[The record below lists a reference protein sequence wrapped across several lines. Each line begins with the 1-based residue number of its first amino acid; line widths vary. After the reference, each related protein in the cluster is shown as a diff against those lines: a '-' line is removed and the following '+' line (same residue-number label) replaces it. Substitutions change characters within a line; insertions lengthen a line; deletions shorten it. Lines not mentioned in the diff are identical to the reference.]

1 MQNEPVDTK
10 APQAAALGRSAKMGE
25 VRDHIAA
32 RLGVELAFV
41 DGACDEVPLQGV
53 PTRSVRT
60 RQVRDRLAARLGVE
74 PAVVDG
80 ACQNAEDCA
89 AGPRRALL
97 ISALADNQRQ
107 LNRLHGEQAELH
119 AQALEM
125 GLRGDELAGT
135 SSPALEVRSLAG
147 EIGAVSGRSQRSVQI
162 ELGRAYAIAKVF
174 EPVQGT
180 MEAGAISRAH
190 ALVIVDAGL
199 RIVHPDPAELD
210 RRRAEFC
217 RVVLEKAVS
226 TTPGRIKALAERAAE
241 ELTEE
246 SLDERFERAR
256 RTRRVTLAQLED
268 GLGELSIV
276 DSYAKLRLVFDRT
289 TRQARVISDAERR
302 AARERADSG
311 RAADTGH
318 AADSGHA
325 AGSDHAAGSGHA
337 ADSLEAEAE
346 AGDPAGQL
354 AGSHLSTG
362 DFEDGSAG
370 AGAETRADAADPN
383 EGPLPEPRSLD
394 EVRADVLS
402 DSFLRATPEELKGR
416 DPVEAKIAFVV
427 PVEAYLAPAAPQHR
441 GMVPGV
447 PPDSPGATDALPPR
461 VASAPALLDGYIPVP
476 TAEVRRLIDAAPEFE
491 RIFTDPI
498 KGTLVEVDSY
508 RPTSAMRRR
517 LAVRDGRC
525 RFVGCMMPTN
535 RCEIDHTKAWE
546 EGGPTSLPNL
556 GHLCKGDHTG
566 KHHGDWALQ
575 QLVDG
580 TYEWSSPT
588 GLLFRDEPV
597 QFGRLTALP
606 PPLPAADAHAVD
618 PPDARTSRGPDT
630 PADPANPGDPGD
642 PARLDELGD
651 SHDHHDS
658 GDTRASRD
666 AGDSG
671 DSSDAD
677 DTGDTGDTGDAGN
690 AGDTGDE
697 DRRQRFPRVGFLEE
711 FRRERA
717 AKKAAV
723 DAADSR
729 TRQPEFRPTSQ
740 QDNAEGL
747 AQNMPDGGA
756 GTGDRLGQEGSD
768 SSHDP
773 PPF

>member
-10 APQAAALGRSAKMGE
+10 APQAAALGRSATTGE
-25 VRDHIAA
+25 VRDRLEA
-32 RLGVELAFV
+32 RLGVELAVV
-41 DGACDEVPLQGV
+41 DGACDEASLQGV
-53 PTRSVRT
+53 PTRSVRI

-80 ACQNAEDCA
+80 ACQDAEDRA

-174 EPVQGT
+174 EPVQGAL
-180 MEAGAISRAH
+180 EAGAISRAH

-199 RIVHPDPAELD
+199 RIAHPDPVELE
-210 RRRAEFC
+210 RRREEFC
-217 RVVLEKAVS
+217 RVVLEKAGS
-226 TTPGRIKALAERAAE
+226 TTPGRVKALAERAAE

-302 AARERADSG
+302 AAKERADSD
-311 RAADTGH
+311 R

-325 AGSDHAAGSGHA
+325 AGSDHAADSGHA

-354 AGSHLSTG
+354 AGSQLSTG
-362 DFEDGSAG
+362 DLQDGTAG

-427 PVEAYLAPAAPQHR
+427 PVETYLAPAAPPHR
-441 GMVPGV
+441 DAPLGA
-447 PPDSPGATDALPPR
+447 PPDLTGVADSPPPR
-461 VASAPALLDGYIPVP
+461 GASAPALLDGYIPVP
-476 TAEVRRLIDAAPEFE
+476 TAEVRRLINAAPEFE

-525 RFVGCMMPTN
+525 RFVGCMMPAN

-575 QLVDG
+575 QLTDG

-597 QFGRLTALP
+597 QFGRLTTLP
-606 PPLPAADAHAVD
+606 PPLPAADAHTVD
-618 PPDARTSRGPDT
+618 PPDARTPREPDV
-630 PADPANPGDPGD
+630 PADPEIPANPDDPPRPPRPGEPGDTASTANPG
-642 PARLDELGD
+642 ELGAP
-651 SHDHHDS
+651 HDPHGT
-658 GDTRASRD
+658 GDTDASRD
-666 AGDSG
+666 
-671 DSSDAD
+671 
-677 DTGDTGDTGDAGN
+677 TGPSRAPGDAGD
-690 AGDTGDE
+690 AGDE
-697 DRRQRFPRVGFLEE
+697 DRRQRFPKIGFLEE

-717 AKKAAV
+717 AKKAAI

-729 TRQPEFRPTSQ
+729 TRQPEFRPTVQ
-740 QDNAEGL
+740 QGEPGGL
-747 AQNMPDGGA
+747 ARNPPEGEV
-756 GTGDRLGQEGSD
+756 GTGDRVGQEGPE
-768 SSHDP
+768 SSPDP